1 MNYYYHYDLIINNL
15 VVYIWNLL
23 FNFCRMDGCVLPTRT
38 GTQAGNA
45 EVNVIIEIKFQWSTK
60 RSN

>member
-1 MNYYYHYDLIINNL
+1 
-15 VVYIWNLL
+15 
-23 FNFCRMDGCVLPTRT
+23 MDGCVLPTRT

-60 RSN
+60 RSNQL